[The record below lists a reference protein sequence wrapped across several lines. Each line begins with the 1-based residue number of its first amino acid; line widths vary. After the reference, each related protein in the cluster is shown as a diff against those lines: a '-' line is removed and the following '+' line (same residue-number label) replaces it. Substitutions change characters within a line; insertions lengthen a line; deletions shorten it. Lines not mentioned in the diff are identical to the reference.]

1 MQYALVDAL
10 ERKFLLD
17 ALEFGVLKDWKENPV
32 KELPDIDES
41 VHPFHV
47 CYGGYLLN
55 PGVSDSD
62 ISRKIKDQT
71 GFWLAAID
79 DTRMDCHSIAYYD
92 IHTLPLIVCGHQK
105 IVPFAALI
113 KADECIISKI
123 ASYSG
128 FAVTAFLR
136 IKDQDIATN
145 ILNREGIFAFNG
157 CERRF
162 RQPVSEDNWQQAVS
176 EERAIRCANR
186 LIQCK
191 G

>member
-1 MQYALVDAL
+1 MQYALFDGF

-92 IHTLPLIVCGHQK
+92 IHTLPLILCGHQK

-136 IKDQDIATN
+136 IKEWDIATN

-162 RQPVSEDNWQQAVS
+162 RVVSKDNWQHTVS
-176 EERAIRCANR
+176 EERAIRCAKR

>member
-1 MQYALVDAL
+1 MVTIIIGVSRVIDYEMAEMSVDIPPFP
-10 ERKFLLD
+10 EWNSGHYIEIPGEGIVFTGEKGDDGSRCYSGVI

-32 KELPDIDES
+32 KEFPDIDES

-55 PGVSDSD
+55 PDVSDSD

-92 IHTLPLIVCGHQK
+92 IHTLPLISCGHQK

-113 KADECIISKI
+113 KAESGAWWIKI
-123 ASYSG
+123 
-128 FAVTAFLR
+128 
-136 IKDQDIATN
+136 
-145 ILNREGIFAFNG
+145 
-157 CERRF
+157 
-162 RQPVSEDNWQQAVS
+162 
-176 EERAIRCANR
+176 
-186 LIQCK
+186 
-191 G
+191 

>member
-1 MQYALVDAL
+1 MQYALFDGF

-17 ALEFGVLKDWKENPV
+17 ALELGVLKDWKEYPV

-41 VHPFHV
+41 AHPFYV

-55 PGVSDSD
+55 SGVSDSD

-79 DTRMDCHSIAYYD
+79 DTHMDCHSIAYYD
-92 IHTLPLIVCGHQK
+92 IHTLPLISCGRQK

-113 KADECIISKI
+113 KADRCIISKI

-136 IKDQDIATN
+136 IKEWDIATN
-145 ILNREGIFAFNG
+145 IFNREGIFAFNG
-157 CERRF
+157 CEHRL
-162 RQPVSEDNWQQAVS
+162 RQPVGEDNWKQAIS
-176 EERAIRCANR
+176 EERAIRYANR
-186 LIQCK
+186 LIQCE

>member
-1 MQYALVDAL
+1 MQYALFDGF

-41 VHPFHV
+41 AHPFHV

-92 IHTLPLIVCGHQK
+92 IHTLPLISCGHQK
-105 IVPFAALI
+105 IVPCSVN
-113 KADECIISKI
+113 KS
-123 ASYSG
+123 
-128 FAVTAFLR
+128 
-136 IKDQDIATN
+136 
-145 ILNREGIFAFNG
+145 
-157 CERRF
+157 
-162 RQPVSEDNWQQAVS
+162 
-176 EERAIRCANR
+176 
-186 LIQCK
+186 
-191 G
+191 

>member
-41 VHPFHV
+41 AHPFHV

-92 IHTLPLIVCGHQK
+92 IHTLPLISCGHQK

-123 ASYSG
+123 SSYSG

-136 IKDQDIATN
+136 IKDWDIATN

-157 CERRF
+157 CERRS
-162 RQPVSEDNWQQAVS
+162 RVVSKDNWQHTVS
-176 EERAIRCANR
+176 EERAIRCAKR

>member
-1 MQYALVDAL
+1 MQYALLDGF

-41 VHPFHV
+41 AHPFHV

-79 DTRMDCHSIAYYD
+79 DTRMD
-92 IHTLPLIVCGHQK
+92 
-105 IVPFAALI
+105 
-113 KADECIISKI
+113 
-123 ASYSG
+123 
-128 FAVTAFLR
+128 
-136 IKDQDIATN
+136 
-145 ILNREGIFAFNG
+145 
-157 CERRF
+157 
-162 RQPVSEDNWQQAVS
+162 
-176 EERAIRCANR
+176 
-186 LIQCK
+186 
-191 G
+191 